1 MLESSLK
8 KMSEKLDKLP
18 GRKQIPLW
26 NSRSS
31 GKNQPELKRYS
42 LIDTGN
48 LMALL
53 NYQIWRGN
61 KWFQN

>member
-31 GKNQPELKRYS
+31 GKN
-42 LIDTGN
+42 
-48 LMALL
+48 
-53 NYQIWRGN
+53 
-61 KWFQN
+61 